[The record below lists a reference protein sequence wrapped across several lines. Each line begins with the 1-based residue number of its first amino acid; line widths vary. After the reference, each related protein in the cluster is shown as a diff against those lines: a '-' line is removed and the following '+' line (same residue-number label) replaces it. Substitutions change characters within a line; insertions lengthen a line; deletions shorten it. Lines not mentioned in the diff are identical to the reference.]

1 MRGNFFVWL
10 AISIFM
16 LASCEQQ
23 SEVTYKKCSS
33 PADTYTVEVPSYVAA
48 DMGIGDFMSFESEN
62 SYLQILIHTIEEETI
77 GEYLRKRDFMAATFR
92 YNHFVSTDTTSFYK
106 ITRGNNMWSAYE
118 LYKLKKVG
126 DKNFVVMLHSSTLGQ
141 AKMIAMLNHISSS
154 IKLKDCKDEV
164 KEGVQEEPQEGSLGE
179 LYKTN
184 LYSIKHP
191 KGWQVVERFNEMTD
205 AYIGAPTDDFG
216 FTIVRFEADLSLAEL
231 NAEGNANLRQGGIKI
246 LEDKLI
252 EVDGVKCYRAVHEIS
267 LPNQRVKHISY
278 TFKKGNMLYNIK
290 FGDVK
295 TKDKEKLVDDIMN
308 SFRFNAGI

>member
-1 MRGNFFVWL
+1 MRGNFFVGL
-10 AISIFM
+10 AIQFFM
-16 LASCEQQ
+16 LTSCEQQ

-48 DMGIGDFMSFESEN
+48 DMGIGDFMSFESED
-62 SYLQILIHTIEEETI
+62 SYLQILIQSVEEETI
-77 GEYLRKRDFMAATFR
+77 GEYLRKKDFMAATFR

-154 IKLKDCKDEV
+154 IKLKERKDEV
-164 KEGVQEEPQEGSLGE
+164 KGELQGESLWE
-179 LYKTN
+179 LYKTHH
-184 LYSIKHP
+184 YSIRHP
-191 KGWQVVERFNEMTD
+191 RGWQIVERFNEMTD
-205 AYIGAPTDDFG
+205 AYVGDPTDDFG
-216 FTIVRFEADLSLAEL
+216 FTIVRFEVDLSLAEL
-231 NAEGNANLRQGGIKI
+231 NAEGNANLRQAGIKI

-252 EVDGVKCYRAVHEIS
+252 EIDGVKCYRAVQEIS
-267 LPNQRVKHISY
+267 VSGQKVKHISY
-278 TFKKGNMLYNIK
+278 TFKKSNMLYNVK

-295 TKDKEKLVDDIMN
+295 TKEKEILVDGMMS
-308 SFRFNAGI
+308 SFRFK